1 MADINENGT
10 ARSTRR
16 PISRAAS
23 RRSGASRGTSRPHL
37 ERVHT
42 GTHLDFDHSQYA
54 GHRYHDHHHDV
65 ETDDEDDSTSTDLS
79 EKNEES
85 EDEPADGIMPEVR
98 DGIEDERDVDLEA
111 APKFERKK
119 TSKSAK
125 SIRDPNLVSWDGP
138 SDPANPKN
146 WSMGRKWAA
155 TLVGMSPCDE

>member
-1 MADINENGT
+1 MADLNEDG
-10 ARSTRR
+10 APRSTRR
-16 PISRAAS
+16 TISRAAS
-23 RRSGASRGTSRPHL
+23 RRSGASRGTSPAVDL
-37 ERVHT
+37 ERVDT

-54 GHRYHDHHHDV
+54 GHRYNDDHHDV
-65 ETDDEDDSTSTDLS
+65 GTEDEEDSTSTDLS
-79 EKNEES
+79 EKDPQT

-98 DGIEDERDVDLEA
+98 DGIEDQRDLDLEA
-111 APKFERKK
+111 GPKLERKK

-155 TLVGMSPCDE
+155 TLVGKSSY